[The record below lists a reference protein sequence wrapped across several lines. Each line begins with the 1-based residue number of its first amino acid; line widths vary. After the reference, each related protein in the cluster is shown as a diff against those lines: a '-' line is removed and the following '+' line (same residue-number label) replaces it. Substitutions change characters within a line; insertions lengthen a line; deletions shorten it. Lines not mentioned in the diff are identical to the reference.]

1 MPYNDV
7 RSRTFAKRDTCTR
20 RMLQVSLLIIIITI
34 PNLHLIFVLFFI
46 SLDYHT
52 NLFLTMQNVAY
63 TMFAL
68 CCIGAVIGAAVDT
81 NTEHERMQM

>member
-1 MPYNDV
+1 MYASYVASVSSYYHYYNTKLT
-7 RSRTFAKRDTCTR
+7 S
-20 RMLQVSLLIIIITI
+20 
-34 PNLHLIFVLFFI
+34 HLCPFFI